1 MLIFAASGKLFDL
14 LRSYEFTS
22 LTNLRK
28 IFNTIGKLMNKQTPN
43 HSIILTCYCKIWFLF
58 IIQLNRSG
66 FVAPCLCLY
75 CLHLLGPNDVAGHI
89 IMFTTSMAVHEIA
102 ICGGFYF
109 SHPDIAGPFAGSVF
123 GITNTMAQIP
133 GFVNPMLVAY
143 LTPNVSNLMIHQEN
157 CTLI

>member
-1 MLIFAASGKLFDL
+1 
-14 LRSYEFTS
+14 
-22 LTNLRK
+22 
-28 IFNTIGKLMNKQTPN
+28 
-43 HSIILTCYCKIWFLF
+43 
-58 IIQLNRSG
+58 
-66 FVAPCLCLY
+66 
-75 CLHLLGPNDVAGHI
+75 
-89 IMFTTSMAVHEIA
+89 MFTTSMAVHEIA

-157 CTLI
+157 WTLIVIKIVLCFHTYLCKVIHNYREHIKNGCRYFTLPRRSIFLDALHILS

>member
-1 MLIFAASGKLFDL
+1 
-14 LRSYEFTS
+14 
-22 LTNLRK
+22 
-28 IFNTIGKLMNKQTPN
+28 MNKQTLN
-43 HSIILTCYCKIWFLF
+43 HSSKILCIGSTCYYKFCFF

-75 CLHLLGPNDVAGHI
+75 CLYLLGPNDVAGHI

-143 LTPNVSNLMIHQEN
+143 LTPNVSDLTIHQEN
-157 CTLI
+157 WTLIVNCAMFSHVCI

>member
-1 MLIFAASGKLFDL
+1 MLS
-14 LRSYEFTS
+14 
-22 LTNLRK
+22 
-28 IFNTIGKLMNKQTPN
+28 Q
-43 HSIILTCYCKIWFLF
+43 ILIYFY

-75 CLHLLGPNDVAGHI
+75 CLHLLGPNYAAGHI
-89 IMFTTSMAVHEIA
+89 VMFTTSMAIHEIA

-157 CTLI
+157 WTLIINVNSSMFSHICM